1 MTTAPHQSNFWFL
14 KHEFPFLQ
22 NIAESAEYYV
32 YSDPSASLSKQ
43 RLFIEKVTAVVF
55 GEHYMDFPADDSLN
69 NRLHTLKRE
78 GILNDSKIVNCFYQI
93 KDKGNLAVHDG
104 KGTTND
110 AISGLLAAYRIAKWL
125 VEVYGETDTELPTAF
140 YKPENLDARHALHVL
155 QQEYAKL
162 EKANERQLEKI
173 RELSSRRSREEEENL
188 KLKAFLVSNSMEL
201 SEAETRQI
209 IDKQLRD
216 AGWEA
221 DTLQINHQLH
231 KTLPEKGRNVAI
243 AEWPVN
249 GGRADYALFIG
260 EELFGVV
267 EAKKK
272 TKEVLSD
279 MKQAKR
285 YSMDAD
291 PVYGGTFLGK
301 WNNYRVPFM
310 FTTNSTGYHYMM
322 ENRSGTWF
330 LDGRKATNHPRPL
343 RNWFS
348 PLDLQGL
355 YKKDIAEA
363 LASLRDDPYE
373 YLKDPKGLN
382 FRYYQVEA
390 VKAVEHVVSMPDAER
405 ALLAMATGTGKTRT
419 ILGICYKLLKSKRFN
434 RILFLVDRTLLG
446 SQAAGSF
453 KDVIIEDLTAFANIY
468 DIKEIE
474 NIKPDLDTKV
484 HFATVQGMYRR
495 IFDNKDDAARP
506 TPGTYDCIIVDEAH
520 RGYNLD
526 KEMDDEEIHFKDQ
539 ADYTSKYRQVVEY
552 FDAFLIGMTATP
564 APNTVSIF
572 GRPVYEYSYNRAV
585 VDGFL
590 VGYEPPYLIK
600 TQLSEHGITWKPG
613 ETVKVYNRLTRK
625 IEQLDLFEDEIKM
638 EVESFNKKVLTE
650 PFNRTVLKE
659 LTKHISPDGPEK
671 TLIFAASDDHAT
683 DVVRWLKEEFEKRGV
698 PVDDDAI
705 QKITGTVDKPQEAV
719 KHFKNERL
727 PVIVVT
733 VDLLTTGVD
742 VPAICN
748 LVFLRRVNSRI
759 LYEQMLGRATRLC
772 DEIGKESFRI
782 YDAVGVYKNLEDFT
796 NMKPVVTAPKATL
809 LELVDEMAV
818 IEKQEPDI
826 KALAQQ
832 KQFEQ
837 IIAKLHRKKKR
848 MSGEQQEQFASLS
861 GGLSPDDF
869 IREIREKSKNEN
881 GVDYL
886 RDKKILFKF
895 LDEMRGIPQYQFI
908 SEHDD
913 QHVGTFRDYAF
924 TDDAKDYIE
933 SFRKYILENRN
944 RMAALDIICTRPA
957 ALTRDSLRELATQ
970 LSLAGYDAV
979 KLNTAW
985 KNATNE
991 RIAADIIAFV
1001 RSLALGN
1008 PLISHEDRIKNA
1020 MKKVRAMKD
1029 WTRVQ
1034 QQWLNRFE
1042 SQLISESILHK
1053 EDLDRGIF
1061 RQEGG
1066 GFARLDKIFGNEL
1079 ESVLNTINE
1088 NLYRESA

>member
-43 RLFIEKVTAVVF
+43 RLFIEKVTAVIF
-55 GEHYMDFPADDSLN
+55 GEHFLDFPPDDSLN
-69 NRLHTLKRE
+69 NRLHMLKRE
-78 GILNDSKIVNCFYQI
+78 GILNDSKIINCFYQI
-93 KDKGNLAVHDG
+93 KDKGNLAIHDG

-125 VEVYGETDTELPTAF
+125 VEVYGETEVELPTAF
-140 YKPENLDARHALHVL
+140 HKPENLDSRHALHIL
-155 QQEYAKL
+155 QQEFAKL

-188 KLKAFLVSNSMEL
+188 KLKAFLASNSMEL

-209 IDKQLRD
+209 IDKQLQD

-221 DTLQINHQLH
+221 DTPNLNHQL
-231 KTLPEKGRNVAI
+231 KGTLPEKGRNMAI
-243 AEWPVN
+243 AEWPVK

-260 EELFGVV
+260 EELIGVV

-272 TKEVLSD
+272 AKEVLSD

-285 YSMDAD
+285 YSVDAD
-291 PVYGGTFLGK
+291 PVHGGVFLGK

-322 ENRSGTWF
+322 ETRSGTWF

-348 PLDLQGL
+348 PLDLQEL
-355 YKKDIAEA
+355 YKKDIDEA

-373 YLKDPKGLN
+373 YLKNPKGLN

-419 ILGICYKLLKSKRFN
+419 ILSICYKLLKSKRFN

-468 DIKEIE
+468 DIKEIDS
-474 NIKPDLDTKV
+474 IKPDLDTKV

-539 ADYTSKYRQVVEY
+539 ADYTGKYRQVVEY

-600 TQLSEHGITWKPG
+600 TQLSEYGITWKPG
-613 ETVKVYNRLTRK
+613 ETVMVYNRLTRE
-625 IEQLDLFEDEIKM
+625 IEHLDSFEDEIKM

-650 PFNRTVLKE
+650 SFNRTVLKE

-705 QKITGTVDKPQEAV
+705 QKITGTVDKPYEAV
-719 KHFKNERL
+719 KHFKNERH

-796 NMKPVVTAPKATL
+796 NMKPVVTAPKSTL
-809 LELVDEMAV
+809 QELVDEMAV

-869 IREIREKSKNEN
+869 IREIREKSKNED
-881 GVDYL
+881 GATYL

-895 LDEMRGIPQYQFI
+895 LDEMRGIPQYQLI
-908 SEHDD
+908 SNHEDRHT
-913 QHVGTFRDYAF
+913 GTVRDYSF
-924 TDDAKDYIE
+924 TDDANDYIE

-944 RMAALDIICTRPA
+944 KMAALDVICTRPA

-991 RIAADIIAFV
+991 RIAADIVAFI